1 MPSLLSPNVRA
12 ITLSSCTPQR
22 DRAPD
27 ALAAGTPHGLRDD
40 LTRFLGA
47 DRVLCRP
54 IDLIRFA
61 TDASP
66 YRLFPKVVV
75 VARNLDDVRKV
86 LDYAREKRGSVTFR
100 SAGTSLSGQAQG
112 DGILVEV
119 KRHWTGTKVE
129 AKGQRLRA
137 RPGTILA
144 RANLALLAHGYRLGP
159 DPASASACTIGGVVA
174 NNSSGMCSAEPNLAA
189 GLIEI
194 KREI

>member
-100 SAGTSLSGQAQG
+100 SAKSARQCPLWVKSG
-112 DGILVEV
+112 
-119 KRHWTGTKVE
+119 
-129 AKGQRLRA
+129 
-137 RPGTILA
+137 
-144 RANLALLAHGYRLGP
+144 
-159 DPASASACTIGGVVA
+159 
-174 NNSSGMCSAEPNLAA
+174 
-189 GLIEI
+189 
-194 KREI
+194 